1 MSRQALKDYQLVSA
15 RELCARQN
23 AIQDLTTHIVR
34 VHGALDESRSTV
46 RRLRVKTATEISYR
60 DALIEERERSV
71 RGLVAQQR
79 EMETKLL
86 EDVWKVEFRNHR
98 LEEALQIMTQEHDA
112 VVRRAQAAQG
122 ERDGIQLL
130 YDQLCNLTQ
139 AQRQLLHPGEDNDQ
153 LDNRMALEQ
162 EDFEGNVEGDHNL
175 NDNNNDNNN
184 RDDLPDY
191 SDIET
196 EEPYDPHDPYLR
208 RIDDVEA
215 ATIAG
220 SGSQGTAGA
229 MEPSTESQFSVLAPA
244 ILLSRGS
251 QATAQMSMISQS
263 AGHRMDRGVDDIN
276 AMMTN
281 CRVSTLRSPLDSN
294 MESLSERLNATSLG
308 SNPSGTDEQLTERDR
323 EAHSAVPAPI
333 VRAVSGE
340 RPSDAREDSRRIERN
355 ALHDITALF
364 EAADNGGAS
373 REAQISRF
381 ITQGADPP
389 NCRGG
394 SV

>member
-1 MSRQALKDYQLVSA
+1 
-15 RELCARQN
+15 
-23 AIQDLTTHIVR
+23 
-34 VHGALDESRSTV
+34 
-46 RRLRVKTATEISYR
+46 
-60 DALIEERERSV
+60 
-71 RGLVAQQR
+71 
-79 EMETKLL
+79 METKLL
-86 EDVWKVEFRNHR
+86 EDVWKVEFQNHR
-98 LEEALQIMTQEHDA
+98 LEEALQLMTQEHDA
-112 VVRRAQAAQG
+112 AVRRAQASQG

-130 YDQLCNLTQ
+130 NDQLPNLTQ

-153 LDNRMALEQ
+153 LDNRMAVEQ
-162 EDFEGNVEGDHNL
+162 EDVEGNVESDHNV

-184 RDDLPDY
+184 GDNLPDY

-208 RIDDVEA
+208 RNDDVEA
-215 ATIAG
+215 GINAE

-229 MEPSTESQFSVLAPA
+229 MEPSTEGQFSVLAPA
-244 ILLSRGS
+244 NLLSRGS
-251 QATAQMSMISQS
+251 QATAQMSMILQP

-276 AMMTN
+276 AMMTDF
-281 CRVSTLRSPLDSN
+281 RVSILRSTLDSN
-294 MESLSERLNATSLG
+294 MEGLSARLNATSLG
-308 SNPSGTDEQLTERDR
+308 SNPSGTDDQLIERDR
-323 EAHSAVPAPI
+323 EAHSAVPAHNA
-333 VRAVSGE
+333 RAVPGE

-381 ITQGADPP
+381 ITQGADPS